1 MSETSD
7 EVSLTVFKK
16 KLGNFLFIGA
26 NETILRKKNQLQR
39 RTEKLPYIFLAKM
52 KEQAL
57 PSITFITGRI
67 QIKLLNTFSSF
78 FNFKFLLGTKVID
91 RR

>member
-57 PSITFITGRI
+57 PFAMSEERVG
-67 QIKLLNTFSSF
+67 
-78 FNFKFLLGTKVID
+78 LGGGGFPMSPA
-91 RR
+91 RRGSVQ